1 MSDPMHHPPIDA
13 DPPPRLA
20 GADRLTML
28 RALERRILWLSTW
41 MIHHANHLRSNVDG
55 LKVGGHQASSASVAT
70 LMTALYLDVLRP
82 SDRVAVKP
90 HASPV
95 FHAIQ
100 YLLGRQT
107 REKLERF
114 RAMGGAQ
121 SYPSRTKDTDDVDI
135 STGSVG
141 LGVAMTT
148 FAALVQD
155 YLDAHGWLVPSERR
169 GRMVAI
175 AGDAE
180 LDEGNVYEALLEG
193 WKHDVR
199 DLWWVIDYNRQ
210 SLDAVISDRLFGRFN
225 RLFASMGW
233 DVVTIKYGRKL
244 HEAFARPGGEALR
257 QWIDACPNS
266 LYSALVVKGG
276 AAWRARVLADIGA
289 RRGVRALVSE
299 YDDDALGALMTNLG
313 GHDME
318 SVLEAFEGV
327 TGDRPTCFLAYTI
340 KGYGLPFAGH
350 KDNHAG
356 LMSPDEIEVM
366 RASHGVEPGEE
377 WAPFSGLD
385 IPEAEV
391 RHFLAGVPFN
401 QWVSRRPRAAAI
413 PVPETKT
420 IAPRRTATTST
431 QETFGRTLDS
441 MARAGDPLADRIVTT
456 SPDVTVS
463 TNLGGWVNR
472 RHLFHHR
479 PQEDMFSKEQ
489 VGSFQR
495 WVVSPKGQHVE
506 LGIAENNLFL
516 MLAAAGLSHSLFGE
530 RIIPIGTV
538 YDPFIERGLDA
549 LTYAL
554 YQDARFILVATPSG
568 ITLAPEGGAHQST
581 TTALLGMGKDRLSS
595 FEPAFADELLA
606 ILRWAFAYVQ
616 ADGGRR
622 ESGKRD
628 GSTESG
634 SGIRHNGHGTGDG
647 LGDDSR
653 DGAGGR
659 AETGTGTSTEAGAET
674 GTESSSGGVRTGC
687 AAHDAGATRDAND
700 LLADRAGGS
709 VYLRLSTRK
718 VEQPDREI
726 GAGLERDILAG
737 GYWMRPPGEGA
748 SLAIIYTGAVAPE
761 AIEAYATII
770 ESNPGAGLLAVTSSD
785 RLYRGWSAA
794 QHARRAGHEAV
805 VSHLET
811 LLAPLSPDARL
822 VTVIDGHPATLGWL
836 GSVRGQRV
844 EALGVDRF
852 GQSGSLP
859 DLYREHGIGV
869 EAILEA
875 CAAGRPAHG
884 SSLGVAA
891 RSSTPAHTVYG

>member
-1 MSDPMHHPPIDA
+1 MNHPMSHSMIDSDA
-13 DPPPRLA
+13 PPRFA
-20 GADRLTML
+20 GPDRLTML

-41 MIHHANHLRSNVDG
+41 MIHHANHVRPNADG

-70 LMTALYLDVLRP
+70 LMTALYMDVLRP

-114 RAMGGAQ
+114 RAFGGAQ

-148 FAALVQD
+148 FTALVQD
-155 YLDAHGWLVPSERR
+155 YLEAHEWLGPAERR

-175 AGDAE
+175 VGDAE

-233 DVVTIKYGRKL
+233 DVVTIKYGKKL
-244 HEAFARPGGEALR
+244 HEAFARPGGAALR

-276 AAWRARVLADIGA
+276 AAWRERVLADIGA
-289 RRGVRALVSE
+289 RGGVQALVSE
-299 YDDDALGALMTNLG
+299 YDDDELRALMTNLG

-318 SVLEAFEGV
+318 SVLEAFASV
-327 TGDRPTCFLAYTI
+327 TGEQPTCFLAYTI

-350 KDNHAG
+350 KDNHSG
-356 LMSPDEIEVM
+356 LMSPDEVETM
-366 RASHGVEPGEE
+366 RALHGVAPGEE

-385 IPEAEV
+385 VPEADI
-391 RHFLAGVPFN
+391 RRFLAGVPFN
-401 QWVSRRPRAAAI
+401 QWVSRRPSAAAI
-413 PVPETKT
+413 PVPET
-420 IAPRRTATTST
+420 IAPRRAAVTST
-431 QETFGRTLDS
+431 QETFGRALDAI
-441 MARAGDPLADRIVTT
+441 ARAGGPLADRIVTT

-472 RHLFHHR
+472 RRLFHHK

-495 WVVSPKGQHVE
+495 WVVSPMGQHIE
-506 LGIAENNLFL
+506 LGIAEHNLFL

-530 RIIPIGTV
+530 RLIPIGTV

-581 TTALLGMGKDRLSS
+581 TTPLLGMGKDHLSS

-606 ILRWAFAYVQ
+606 ILRWAFEYVQ
-616 ADGGRR
+616 SHDERGARSGRAANTVTGGGGERTGRDMSR
-622 ESGKRD
+622 EW
-628 GSTESG
+628 
-634 SGIRHNGHGTGDG
+634 GDG
-647 LGDDSR
+647 AR
-653 DGAGGR
+653 R
-659 AETGTGTSTEAGAET
+659 H
-674 GTESSSGGVRTGC
+674 GC
-687 AAHDAGATRDAND
+687 E
-700 LLADRAGGS
+700 LLADHAGGS

-718 VEQPDREI
+718 VDQPEREI
-726 GAGLERDILAG
+726 DSALERDILAG
-737 GYWMRPPGEGA
+737 GYWMRRPADGT
-748 SLAIIYTGAVAPE
+748 SLAIVYTGGVAPE
-761 AIEAYATII
+761 AIEAHAEIAA
-770 ESNPGAGLLAVTSSD
+770 SNPGAGLLAVTSPD

-794 QHARRAGHEAV
+794 QRTRRTGNPGVTSHMEA
-805 VSHLET
+805 
-811 LLAPLSPDARL
+811 LLAPLAGGARI

-836 GSVRGQRV
+836 GSVRGHRV
-844 EALGVDRF
+844 VPLGVDRF

-859 DLYREHGIGV
+859 DLYREYGIDV

-875 CAAGRPAHG
+875 CA
-884 SSLGVAA
+884 S
-891 RSSTPAHTVYG
+891 